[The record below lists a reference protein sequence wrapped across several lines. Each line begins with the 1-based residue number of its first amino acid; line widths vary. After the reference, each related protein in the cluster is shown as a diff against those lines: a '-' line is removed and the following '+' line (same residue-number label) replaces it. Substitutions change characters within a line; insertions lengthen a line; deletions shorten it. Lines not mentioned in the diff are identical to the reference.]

1 MLGSQLW
8 QEHRGSFNYYISL
21 PDHFEELST
30 QQHFPILGVVL
41 IVSELPWQL
50 AWADKDMFNL
60 LLLQ

>member
-8 QEHRGSFNYYISL
+8 QEHHGSFNYYISL

-41 IVSELPWQL
+41 IVSELP
-50 AWADKDMFNL
+50 
-60 LLLQ
+60 